1 MKTIILKTAA
11 NYLLPLLLL
20 FSVFLLIRGHYLP
33 GGGFIGGLVASIAFV
48 LHAFANGLNSTR
60 EYLRFHPGV
69 AIPIGLAIS
78 VLSGIAPMLKGLPYM
93 EALWFPDPVVVIGM
107 VGSPLFFDIG
117 VFIVVIGVTLT
128 ILFTIS
134 EAAQE

>member
-20 FSVFLLIRGHYLP
+20 FSVFILIRGHYLP
-33 GGGFIGGLVASIAFV
+33 GGGFVGGLIASIAFV
-48 LHAFANGLNSTR
+48 LHAFANGLDSTR

-69 AIPIGLAIS
+69 AIPIGLAVAVIS
-78 VLSGIAPMLKGLPYM
+78 GLAPLFKGLPYM
-93 EALWFPDPVVVIGM
+93 KGLWFPDPVVVIGM
-107 VGSPLFFDIG
+107 VGTPLFFDIG
-117 VFIVVIGVTLT
+117 VYIVVVGITLT